1 MTKHINKI
9 TAVLMLLFISFVL
22 VFTIIKEKGKESF
35 HENRELAQRPSFSP
49 EDLYDGSF
57 TRQLNT
63 FITDHFAGRSHWI
76 SAKSR
81 LGAQFSEKIINGV
94 YIADGRLLD
103 AEISKRSSFEKSVS
117 EINRYVEGCNGA
129 IYFVAVPTSSGIYDE
144 YLPEYLLSNP
154 ENMQISSLY
163 ASLDSNIRKIDA
175 YNILKM
181 LKENYIFYR
190 NDTKWTSYGAYCVY
204 RTVIQK
210 LGFLP
215 TAYDKYTIDHV
226 ISDFRGNLYN
236 RTLYDDINPDI
247 IDIYTYPSGAE
258 VISSTSYDNEGHIR
272 QKLLYDKSMLNSN
285 YKYRVYLGSEVP
297 MIKIKTS
304 VNNER
309 KLLVIKDSYADC
321 FIPFLTQHYSEIA
334 VFSPEYSEKGL
345 ADFLNPN
352 DYEQTLFLFGIESMS
367 NENCFKV
374 LNK

>member
-22 VFTIIKEKGKESF
+22 VFTVTKEKGKESF
-35 HENRELAQRPSFSP
+35 HENRELAQRPGFSP
-49 EDLYDGSF
+49 EELYDGSF
-57 TRQLNT
+57 AKQLNT
-63 FITDHFAGRSHWI
+63 FITDHFAGRSYWI

-81 LGAQFSEKIINGV
+81 LESQLSESIINGV

-103 AEISKRSSFEKSVS
+103 AEISKRPSFEKSIS
-117 EINRYVEGCNGA
+117 EINRYMESSSGA
-129 IYFVAVPTSSGIYDE
+129 VYFVAVPTSSGIYDE
-144 YLPEYLLSNP
+144 YLPEYLLSSP
-154 ENMQISSLY
+154 ENLQISHLY
-163 ASLDSNIRKIDA
+163 ESLDSNIRKIDA

-181 LKENYIFYR
+181 LKDNYIYYR

-236 RTLYDDINPDI
+236 RTLYKDTNPDI
-247 IDIYTYPSGAE
+247 IDIYSYPSGAE
-258 VISSTSYDNEGHIR
+258 VISSTSYDNEGR
-272 QKLLYDKSMLNSN
+272 AREKLLYDKSMLKSN
-285 YKYRVYLGSEVP
+285 YKYRVYLGEEVP
-297 MIKIKTS
+297 LIKIKTS

-334 VFSPEYSEKGL
+334 VFSPEYAEKGL
-345 ADFLNPN
+345 ADFVNP
-352 DYEQTLFLFGIESMS
+352 DYYEQTLFLFGIESMADES
-367 NENCFKV
+367 CFQILNE
-374 LNK
+374 